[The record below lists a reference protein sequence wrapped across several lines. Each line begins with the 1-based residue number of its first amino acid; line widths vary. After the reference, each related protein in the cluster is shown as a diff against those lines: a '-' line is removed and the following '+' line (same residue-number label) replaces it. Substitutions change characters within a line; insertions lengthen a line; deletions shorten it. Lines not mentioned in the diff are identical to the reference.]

1 MPVKYLIFPWKG
13 KNKASKIEGIV
24 FRGKKMKYLVSILL
38 LGFFL
43 FTFASCSSSLSGTIQ
58 GIVQGENPDRGSFS
72 VRTSDGK
79 NIEVFVNADTELDIK
94 NTNVDSIIFEPG
106 LAVQVDLE
114 GQTAKLVEVD
124 LAKVYGIIMRV
135 EYSDL
140 TLQPYGSSQKIELST
155 KIFSKIIKAGSPL
168 PLNLLTMGRIAEV
181 YFNPVTKTAF
191 QITELPPD
199 YVVREEEE
207 GSRTGGNIT
216 DFKGGKLT
224 IDTAGGIPAVILVD
238 KTTRIIR
245 ADSSVGSL
253 EDLKNGLKVNV
264 EFNPFTSIAMTIEI
278 QN

>member
-1 MPVKYLIFPWKG
+1 MPVRYLIFPWKD
-13 KNKASKIEGIV
+13 KYKAYKIEGIV
-24 FRGKKMKYLVSILL
+24 SREIKMKYFLCILL
-38 LGFFL
+38 LGSFL
-43 FTFASCSSSLSGTIQ
+43 FSFASCSSNFSGTIQ
-58 GIVQGENPDRGSFS
+58 GIVQGENPDRGSFTLKTGDEKI
-72 VRTSDGK
+72 V
-79 NIEVFVNADTELDIK
+79 EVFVNADTKLDIK

-114 GQTAKLVEVD
+114 DQTAKLVEVD

-140 TLQPYGSSQKIELST
+140 TLQPYGSNQKIELST

-199 YVVREEEE
+199 FVVGNDEE
-207 GSRTGGNIT
+207 GSRTGGSIA
-216 DFKGGKLT
+216 DFKDGKLT
-224 IDTAGGIPAVILVD
+224 INTAGGIPAIISVD
-238 KTTRIIR
+238 KTTKIIR
-245 ADSSVGSL
+245 ADASVGSS

-264 EFNPFTSIAMTIEI
+264 EFNPFTSIAMNIEI